1 MKRKFF
7 ATLALF
13 ILVLAGAFSP
23 VFGLLGNN
31 LEPKIAYAEDSSTS
45 TATTAGSSLECG
57 ANVLCGLV
65 TGYVAVA
72 SFLPHLFA
80 ELSGLTLDWVVWK
93 NIQSET
99 WTSQD
104 AVDSFVVKGWKLV
117 RDFSNLFF
125 IFALFLVAFSLILNS
140 LESETRGPLLGLDPK
155 RTIAQVILMALLIN
169 FSFFMCRVIIDTS
182 NLFARVFYNKITIV
196 ETTSSNGGQS
206 VGGAN
211 RKISM
216 GSASEFLNT
225 TNFAGIRSISLGIL
239 NKINPQEFALKNTD
253 LRESK
258 EDKGNWF
265 FSYYAYDW
273 SVYILLLFT
282 ASVIGLFNIFLI
294 YLFASSAMFLISR
307 IYGLF
312 FLVILSP
319 IAFISTAI
327 PWLKSKDYFGFDDWF
342 KQLTGLAFSLPIYLF
357 FMYLA
362 IFFIDA
368 GEKIK
373 ATTVT
378 GYIGIAAFIIIK
390 LVSMGAV
397 LIIGKK
403 VSKDLSG
410 RFGAMASGAITG
422 IVTGAAMVAG
432 AAMTGGASAALRM
445 GGQVARRGA
454 ISVAEGVG
462 GAVIG
467 DEKVQQLQNW
477 IKNSD
482 GSTMRRLNNFNPMR
496 DMKGKT
502 LNQQAG
508 QFFRNFGAATSEAAR
523 IAGSEAPDKITKG
536 YATGSRYGTMSQI
549 QSINKKLIE
558 ANKKFYD
565 PATSAADKAKLR
577 QEIDALEAEKA
588 QYSSNRPPAPG
599 STLSNSTPPNAGTS
613 GTNNAASG
621 NNQPGTST
629 GNQNSANT
637 NNRTSGNPTG
647 AANGNPNNGPQPGG
661 NSGGGQQG
669 ATTNQ
674 SSTTGGATGSNPGSN
689 TGSNQSTSGTQS
701 NTNNNRTT
709 GNSQRNTNS
718 NSNTNNGNQSS
729 GNYSRGSSN
738 NNSYNNASGGNSG
751 NSNQQAAPGPHEVLG
766 IDKDATFEEAKRA
779 YRKATLKNHP
789 DRGGSEEM
797 QQKINAAWAA
807 IQKDPRYANQANQS
821 SSTNQQNTSATGN
834 PNQRSRATTNDPQPT
849 AESSA
854 EQPSSST
861 RPAARSTD
869 LLNGI
874 TGNSDRLAP
883 RSTTTPVGTVSMATP
898 QSTATLGNKTA
909 TPNQTNQAPAVVALN
924 PTTGTGLAIEPSG
937 TVTPLQQVNRTLG
950 DGNAQP
956 PSYSPAQQERILNKA
971 IAAQDRVPRPPVTQ
985 SAQPSQENPVTAPYE
1000 PVVDTTIPTATT
1012 PVPEKIDT
1020 ILPKKIVPQNEAP
1033 VIPIPPVNENL
1044 ITDDIQ
1050 AQKIVADQDK
1060 IVEKNIKNDT
1070 SSIPVPPI
1078 NQTPI
1083 KEDVQAQ
1090 QIAQDQDKTVEKN
1103 IDKELTSMQQTSLY
1117 AGTENLKDSIQKA
1130 ARNLNNSDSRFAFID
1145 DQTGQKL
1152 NTATGHLD
1160 NFLSSVQEGNIDT
1173 EHLHKALTSV
1183 SQALKES
1190 TNGQRPRGINSEH
1203 LENEHRTISD
1213 LHSNLEENLGRISA
1227 SLPEGDKQNI
1237 RQKSNQILNDSSS
1250 IKSFLQN
1257 KKNILSDY

>member
-523 IAGSEAPDKITKG
+523 IAGSEAPDKLSAGYRTGILTPRAENIARIRKEKEAKIKEINEKINKIDRDLKNPNLSKQEKAALKKQQDDLRKEKWNIQNPPVQRQNQTPPTNQTPPVPPQQTPPAQTPPQTPSQASTTNQASAQTNSNNQTNNSSTTSNTTRPTVTTNTQPANQSPLTPEQTKQVVTDIETEMRSVEKELNEP
-536 YATGSRYGTMSQI
+536 ANRLNKNRLEELESRYNNLDKERKDVAQGTIAPERLKSFANNPIASESKKTFGQGNTDGSWKTDLNETQQNRVLKKVI
-549 QSINKKLIE
+549 EKETRLEEQATAIEKNKSK
-558 ANKKFYD
+558 
-565 PATSAADKAKLR
+565 T
-577 QEIDALEAEKA
+577 Q
-588 QYSSNRPPAPG
+588 
-599 STLSNSTPPNAGTS
+599 TLLSGIVAG
-613 GTNNAASG
+613 
-621 NNQPGTST
+621 
-629 GNQNSANT
+629 
-637 NNRTSGNPTG
+637 G
-647 AANGNPNNGPQPGG
+647 AANQVRSSQNDVGRIDQSNLIETPSSMNFGG
-661 NSGGGQQG
+661 IQLPEQN
-669 ATTNQ
+669 TT
-674 SSTTGGATGSNPGSN
+674 STTVT
-689 TGSNQSTSGTQS
+689 
-701 NTNNNRTT
+701 
-709 GNSQRNTNS
+709 
-718 NSNTNNGNQSS
+718 
-729 GNYSRGSSN
+729 
-738 NNSYNNASGGNSG
+738 
-751 NSNQQAAPGPHEVLG
+751 
-766 IDKDATFEEAKRA
+766 
-779 YRKATLKNHP
+779 
-789 DRGGSEEM
+789 
-797 QQKINAAWAA
+797 
-807 IQKDPRYANQANQS
+807 
-821 SSTNQQNTSATGN
+821 
-834 PNQRSRATTNDPQPT
+834 RSP
-849 AESSA
+849 
-854 EQPSSST
+854 
-861 RPAARSTD
+861 
-869 LLNGI
+869 I
-874 TGNSDRLAP
+874 
-883 RSTTTPVGTVSMATP
+883 
-898 QSTATLGNKTA
+898 
-909 TPNQTNQAPAVVALN
+909 NQAPAVVALN